1 MIDISTALKFFPSPD
16 TECGAQRPEP
26 EPAESVPSPKSTA
39 AALGEHDLQTA
50 AALVEH
56 DPHKAAA
63 LVEHDPQME
72 KEDNQDA
79 PAQESDWKTRNGQ
92 RLDSLSKHIPN
103 GAADQSR

>member
-39 AALGEHDLQTA
+39 AAL
-50 AALVEH
+50 VEH

-79 PAQESDWKTRNGQ
+79 PAQASDWKTRNGQ